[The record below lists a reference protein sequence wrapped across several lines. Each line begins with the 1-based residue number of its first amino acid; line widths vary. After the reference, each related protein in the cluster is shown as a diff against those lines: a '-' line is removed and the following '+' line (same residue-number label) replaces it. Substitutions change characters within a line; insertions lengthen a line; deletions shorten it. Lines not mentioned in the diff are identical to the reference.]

1 MKDRGIAPELQPG
14 DIECLKDAKPDFI
27 AMNYYSTAT
36 IAASRG
42 DASDVAARAGD
53 QQIMLERPG
62 VYRPG
67 ENPYVGK
74 TQYGWVVDPVGF
86 RYTLRKVYERYQSS
100 DFSDRKRN
108 WSTGY
113 SGS

>member
-1 MKDRGIAPELQPG
+1 MEFCGCSGIWKLHPLAWEYMKDRGIAPELQPG

-53 QQIMLERPG
+53 QQIMLG
-62 VYRPG
+62 
-67 ENPYVGK
+67 
-74 TQYGWVVDPVGF
+74 
-86 RYTLRKVYERYQSS
+86 
-100 DFSDRKRN
+100 
-108 WSTGY
+108 
-113 SGS
+113 

>member
-42 DASDVAARAGD
+42 DASDVAAR
-53 QQIMLERPG
+53 QVISRLCW
-62 VYRPG
+62 
-67 ENPYVGK
+67 ENRGISSGGK
-74 TQYGWVVDPVGF
+74 SVCGKNTVRMGCRSGWF
-86 RYTLRKVYERYQSS
+86 
-100 DFSDRKRN
+100 
-108 WSTGY
+108 
-113 SGS
+113 